1 MKKLLALFLVY
12 SMLSSSILIA
22 RATDEFQLV
31 DSTSASGEI
40 EKVTTDTPEKTVTE
54 EVYGEP
60 EDNEIIEQ
68 EEIEQTEDDE
78 VLSPIESEAP
88 EDLENVT
95 ELPMVGADP
104 TSEVE
109 EQTDLIIEDTETIV
123 KNPVI
128 SAPEQQPLVTTPSAI
143 TLTEGSYSIGGQ
155 DVNFDTNIIQPFA
168 SEFNINPNN
177 GGFSSTPVIF
187 RNTGDTELI
196 IKANSCVSIGED
208 TPRVVRVNKFQNWLS
223 LGRKDTAA
231 NIALGFQIKKEDGS
245 EVCKYWFD
253 DEGSQQSEE
262 IYVIQPGEEIYIKL
276 IAKHGMSWVG
286 YHTFQYRCLLEI
298 EAIPVEIMIEGLE

>member
-1 MKKLLALFLVY
+1 MKKLLALLLVY

-22 RATDEFQLV
+22 RATDEFGLV
-31 DSTSASGEI
+31 DNTSTSGEI
-40 EKVTTDTPEKTVTE
+40 ETITTDTPEKTVTE

-60 EDNEIIEQ
+60 EDNEIIEP
-68 EEIEQTEDDE
+68 EEIEQPEDDE

-128 SAPEQQPLVTTPSAI
+128 SAPEQQYLVTTPSAI
-143 TLTEGSYSIGGQ
+143 TLTEGSYSIGGENV
-155 DVNFDTNIIQPFA
+155 DFDTSIIQTFA

-187 RNTGDTELI
+187 RNTGSTELI

-208 TPRVVRVNKFQNWLS
+208 TPKVVRVNKFGNWLS

-262 IYVIQPGEEIYIKL
+262 IYVIQPGEKISIKL